1 MPKMELGTLTRPS
14 KIVTPSD
21 HRAIPIGAEVVAG
34 GVSFRV
40 WAPRRRRIQ
49 VILVD
54 EQGDERA
61 RHELEPH
68 DDGYF
73 AGLIESA
80 QPGNWYW
87 FLVDDETK
95 RYPDP
100 ASRFQPRSVHGPSEI
115 VDWKAYNW
123 QDDAWKGV
131 EMPGQVVYELHIGA
145 FTGEGTWASALDRIA
160 HLRDLGVTLIEV
172 MPVAEFQ
179 GEFGWG
185 YDGVYW
191 YAPTRLYGRP
201 DDFRSFVDHA
211 HELGVGVILDVVYNH
226 FGPTGNYLSA
236 FSPHY
241 VSKKHGTEWGE
252 AINYD
257 GECAAP
263 VREFV
268 TANVAHWIREYRL
281 DGLRIDATQAIY
293 DDSDDHILA
302 ALSRSARAAAGERS
316 IVLIA
321 ENEHQDVRHVE
332 PATENPGAA
341 VRGGFGLDGLW
352 NDDFHHTCRVAATGH
367 AEFYYGD
374 YTGSPQE
381 LLSAMRWGYLFQG
394 QWTERQG
401 RHRGTPARHVAAM
414 QFVHFLQNHDQVA
427 NSAKGLRT
435 HLLTSPGR
443 YRALTAMLLLG
454 PQTPLLFMGQ
464 EFAASNPF
472 LYFADHEVDIATLVR
487 EGRWEFLR
495 LFPRTASFEEMGLPD
510 PAERSTF
517 ERSKLDW
524 VEAERNAET
533 LLLHRDL
540 LRMRRH
546 DEIFSRQDATMLEG
560 AVIGPDAFLLRWC
573 DVHDDDR
580 LLIVNMGRDFH
591 WRPVAEPLIAAPA
604 GTQWRLMWSSDDPR
618 YGGSGTAVLNI
629 KQWNIPGHAAVVLR
643 PSQSS
648 DHETKSQAD

>member
-1 MPKMELGTLTRPS
+1 
-14 KIVTPSD
+14 
-21 HRAIPIGAEVVAG
+21 
-34 GVSFRV
+34 VSFRV

-61 RHELEPH
+61 RQELEPH

-648 DHETKSQAD
+648 DHEAKSQAD